1 MCPGA
6 KFWESKSG
14 KQRQKYFI
22 CRLSS
27 GSFSSL
33 SLKLLWLGF
42 SLIGLNNTVKFRSK
56 DRVREV
62 MEKFLPPPHR
72 PRRVHIGKN
81 ISVIFSMT
89 TKEVKKPA
97 GQNTQGTTNQCM
109 SNGWVEIIVL
119 ISTKHGYESQEAS
132 SSSLQ

>member
-1 MCPGA
+1 MCFYRRVLCPGA

-42 SLIGLNNTVKFRSK
+42 SLIGLNNIVKFRSK
-56 DRVREV
+56 DCVREV
-62 MEKFLPPPHR
+62 IEKFLPPPR
-72 PRRVHIGKN
+72 PWQTTACQNPSGKGDTPPPPLADKN
-81 ISVIFSMT
+81 QKKNSLNSIFR
-89 TKEVKKPA
+89 P
-97 GQNTQGTTNQCM
+97 QNT
-109 SNGWVEIIVL
+109 IIGPTFNKKFL
-119 ISTKHGYESQEAS
+119 REAI
-132 SSSLQ
+132 L